1 MAKKTTPKGDFW
13 QVLDTRATGAAAFI
27 QAHPKWDGRGGVVAV
42 LDTGVDMGILGLKTT
57 SEGKVKVIEA
67 RDFSGQG
74 DVGLAPATEK
84 TIEGVQYLSVEQG
97 KVRGVSTLVP
107 QPKDGKWQLGFLDE
121 SQFQNSAVTDI
132 NHNGTTND
140 HFAVLT
146 MRDDAGKYV
155 AYVDLDGN
163 GDITGEKAIRS
174 YSEQQD
180 AFTFTLRKPD
190 ATRSPITFSLH
201 IEDEGLTVSF
211 HFDDGGHGTHVA
223 GIATGYRLMGRKGFH
238 GIAPGAQVLSL
249 KIGNNTLAGGS
260 TTSDSMRR
268 AIEFAGEWS
277 QTHNRPV
284 AINISY
290 GIGSE
295 IEGESDID
303 VALDEA
309 LAQFPLLSASVSA
322 GNAGPG
328 LSTVGTPAASQ
339 WAVAAAAMLPRA
351 SAQSLFGSR
360 IGSDQVFS
368 FSSRGG
374 ELSKPD
380 VLLPG
385 IASSSIPH
393 FDQGDIKAGT
403 SMAAP
408 QLTGL
413 HALLNSAAVA
423 TKTRVTGSSLKRA
436 LIHSS
441 KPLNGYSPLDQ
452 GAGIPQIAAAWK
464 TLRGLAKRKEPF
476 SVVGYRVS
484 TAVPSSLSQR
494 GSAAYWRAGTYLPDA
509 KEGHEF
515 SISAVFRPDQ
525 NTAQRGDFQT
535 LLRLRSDSSWLR
547 VDRGTA
553 RLIGDRPTSI
563 RVFYNR
569 SKLRQPGV
577 YTARVQVTPDDGDN
591 VAAAS
596 LWNTVV
602 TPYTF
607 DRANG
612 YQREFAKRS
621 LEPGHVHRYPILVPP
636 GATHLSVY
644 VTAPK
649 GRWGSTILSLYD
661 PHGHEK
667 HLRDWRALSKNG
679 STASA
684 EVIGHDLKPGIW
696 EVMTYGSFRNQAAS
710 NYTLNVLFRGIESRT
725 IRQFES
731 EPGKPPHGSFQV
743 TNRYDLPFQG
753 SARGQVIGFRRTHTL
768 KAPTDTVSMP
778 FTLNAEI
785 DRVDFALQIA
795 PRTYNR
801 FTDVALQV
809 LDSNGVALAKGGFS
823 NGHATLS
830 FSNPGS
836 TTQSTPYSLQI
847 AGGLASD
854 NGDAWSVEVEET
866 YVRTQHIG
874 VIVNDGHAITL
885 YPQIRAHLDFSLSA
899 TPPRPPSG
907 YTNVGTVKFL
917 GRQSH
922 KPWLVVPI
930 DLE

>member
-1 MAKKTTPKGDFW
+1 MAKKTTPRGDFW

-27 QAHPKWDGRGGVVAV
+27 RAHPTWDGRGAVVAV
-42 LDTGVDMGILGLKTT
+42 LDTGVDMGVLGLKTT
-57 SEGKVKVIEA
+57 SEGSVKVIDA

-74 DVGLAPATEK
+74 DVGLVPATEK
-84 TIEGVQYLSVEQG
+84 TIQGIQYLSVEQG
-97 KVRGVSTLVP
+97 KVRGAGSLVL

-121 SQFQNSAVTDI
+121 NMFQNSAVKDI
-132 NHNGTTND
+132 NRNGATND

-146 MRDDAGKYV
+146 MRDEAGKYV
-155 AYVDLDGN
+155 SYVDRDGN
-163 GDITGEKAIRS
+163 GDVTGERPIRS
-174 YSEQQD
+174 YSEHQETL
-180 AFTFTLRKPD
+180 TFTLRNPA
-190 ATRSPITFSLH
+190 ATRPPITFALH

-374 ELSKPD
+374 ELCKPD

-393 FDQGDIKAGT
+393 FDHGDIKAGT

-413 HALLNSAAVA
+413 HALLISAAKA
-423 TKTRVTGSSLKRA
+423 SKTRVTGSSLKRA
-436 LIHSS
+436 LIDSAT
-441 KPLNGYSPLDQ
+441 PLKGYSPLDQ
-452 GAGIPQIAAAWK
+452 GAGVPQVEAAWR
-464 TLRGLAKRKEPF
+464 TLRELAKRREPF
-476 SVVGYRVS
+476 AVVGYRV
-484 TAVPSSLSQR
+484 TTTVPSSLSQR

-509 KEGHEF
+509 NEGHEF
-515 SISAVFRPDQ
+515 SISAVFRPEQ
-525 NTAQRGDFQT
+525 SAAQRGDFQT
-535 LLRLRSDSSWLR
+535 MLRLQSDSSWLR
-547 VDRGTA
+547 VDRRTA

-563 RVFYNR
+563 RVFYNHK
-569 SKLRQPGV
+569 KLRQPGV
-577 YTARVQVTPDDGDN
+577 YTARVRVTPDDGNN

-602 TPYTF
+602 TPYIF

-621 LEPGHVHRYPILVPP
+621 LAPGQVHRYPILVPP
-636 GATHLSVY
+636 GATHLSVQ
-644 VTAPK
+644 VTTPK

-667 HLRDWRALSKNG
+667 PLRNWRALSKNA
-679 STASA
+679 SVASA
-684 EVIGHDLKPGIW
+684 NVTGRELKPGIW
-696 EVMTYGSFRNQAAS
+696 EVMTYGSFRNQAPS
-710 NYTLNVLFRGIESRT
+710 KYTLNVLFRGIESET

-731 EPGKPPHGSFQV
+731 EPGKPPYGSFQV
-743 TNRYDLPFQG
+743 TNRYDLPFHG
-753 SARGQVIGFRRTHTL
+753 SAQGQVIGFRRTHTL
-768 KAPTDTVSMP
+768 GAETDTVSMP
-778 FTLNAEI
+778 FSLNREL
-785 DRVDFALQIA
+785 DRVDFALRLA

-809 LDSNGVALAKGGFS
+809 LDRNGTALAKGGFS
-823 NGHATLS
+823 NGNATLS
-830 FSNPGS
+830 FSNPGGAA
-836 TTQSTPYSLQI
+836 QSTPYTLQI
-847 AGGLASD
+847 AGGLTHD
-854 NGDAWSVEVEET
+854 NGDEWSVEVEET
-866 YVRTQHIG
+866 YVRTQHIA
-874 VIVNDGHAITL
+874 VTVNDGQAITL